1 MAAFDFLPALC
12 LVIDAFEALGIAY
25 HIGGSV
31 ASSSHGV
38 FRTTMDIDLV
48 ADVRP
53 EHAQPLADVLQT
65 EFYIEADDIHQ
76 AIDAGA
82 SFNIIHLNTGQKID
96 VFTLRKNT
104 YDQAAFMR
112 ADLQPL
118 NDDEDARVFFV
129 AAPED
134 VILNKLRW
142 YRMGGE
148 RSERQW
154 LDVQGVL
161 KVQAGLLD
169 EAYLRKW
176 AAEIGVLDLLERAIA
191 ESER

>member
-1 MAAFDFLPALC
+1 MRHGHVDAL
-12 LVIDAFEALGIAY
+12 V
-25 HIGGSV
+25 
-31 ASSSHGV
+31 
-38 FRTTMDIDLV
+38 
-48 ADVRP
+48 
-53 EHAQPLADVLQT
+53 DVLQN

-76 AIDAGA
+76 AINAGT

-96 VFTLRKNT
+96 VFILHKNN
-104 YDQAAFMR
+104 YDQSAFMR
-112 ADLQPL
+112 ADLLPL
-118 NDDEDARVFFV
+118 DDADDARVFFI

-142 YRMGGE
+142 YRLGGE
-148 RSERQW
+148 KSERQW

-176 AAEIGVLDLLERAIA
+176 AAELGVLDLLERAVR
-191 ESER
+191 ESEM

>member
-1 MAAFDFLPALC
+1 MPVFDFLPTLSQ
-12 LVIDAFEALGIAY
+12 VVDVFESLGIAY

-38 FRTTMDIDLV
+38 LRTTLDVDLV
-48 ADVRP
+48 ADVRHD
-53 EHAQPLADVLQT
+53 HAQPLADALQA
-65 EFYIEADDIHQ
+65 EFYIESDDIHQ

-82 SFNIIHLNTGQKID
+82 SFNIIHLSTGQKID
-96 VFTLRKNT
+96 IFTLRRNA

-112 ADLQPL
+112 ANLLPL
-118 NDDEDARVFFV
+118 DDAEDARVFFI
-129 AAPED
+129 ASPED
-134 VILNKLRW
+134 VILSKLRW

-169 EAYLRKW
+169 LTYLHKW
-176 AAEIGVLDLLERAIA
+176 AAEIGVLDLLQRAMA